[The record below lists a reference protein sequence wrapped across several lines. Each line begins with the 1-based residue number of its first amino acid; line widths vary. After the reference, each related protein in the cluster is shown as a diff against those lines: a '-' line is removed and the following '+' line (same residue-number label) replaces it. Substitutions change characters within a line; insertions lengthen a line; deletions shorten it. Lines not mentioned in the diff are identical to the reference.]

1 MIIYGVGKSSAELAA
16 LNGSLQDLLDGI
28 QVLFSNY
35 CLFMWKPSRAF
46 GICCCFVEVGPLFV
60 DVTSKFRSFSLA
72 MTCRPIFLF
81 CVILII

>member
-35 CLFMWKPSRAF
+35 CLFMWKPSREPLAF
-46 GICCCFVEVGPLFV
+46 AVVLW
-60 DVTSKFRSFSLA
+60 K
-72 MTCRPIFLF
+72 
-81 CVILII
+81 